1 MRQLEAE
8 LSQYTDDDNDHPES
22 AEDIVRPGG
31 LVKLNES
38 DETPRYLGPSSGIA
52 MTRLLME
59 QAKRYTDSQR
69 ISELIPDVR
78 ARRMDRI
85 NRMQSVVQMGASIS
99 GPAGNAAKQKNFPMI
114 SEHAAS
120 TLPSRSVADR
130 LIEMYH
136 ARGALP
142 PAFPFGLQASLFFLL
157 SMRRDNTDMRSES
170 YFTPTLHE
178 KVFAKD
184 VDDVFDGDTDP
195 YKNFVVRMVLA
206 ISLMKLDTQYAGL
219 ADSFYLA
226 AMNYFEDVLRPKD
239 LKTLQCLVLI
249 GSYSLLTPTRNVVY
263 HIIGLATRICQQL
276 GLADEKTISA
286 KYSVGLIDPLQMD
299 MRRRLHWVVLGH
311 ELGLALAMGRP
322 NGFAKRDDFVDV
334 QFFEAVDDELIT
346 EHGIQDGPPSEKK
359 MVAIHLSKMRIRQAE
374 IRRMMYEK
382 KRTEPKDTNS
392 PIFVEAER
400 KIKEW
405 SNASPAEPSWAKPW

>member
-78 ARRMDRI
+78 ARRMDRL

-99 GPAGNAAKQKNFPMI
+99 GPAGNAAKQKSFPMI

-136 ARGALP
+136 ARGA
-142 PAFPFGLQASLFFLL
+142 FSSGLLA
-157 SMRRDNTDMRSES
+157 MRR
-170 YFTPTLHE
+170 Y
-178 KVFAKD
+178 
-184 VDDVFDGDTDP
+184 
-195 YKNFVVRMVLA
+195 
-206 ISLMKLDTQYAGL
+206 IKLTCTQ
-219 ADSFYLA
+219 
-226 AMNYFEDVLRPKD
+226 N
-239 LKTLQCLVLI
+239 
-249 GSYSLLTPTRNVVY
+249 LT
-263 HIIGLATRICQQL
+263 
-276 GLADEKTISA
+276 S
-286 KYSVGLIDPLQMD
+286 
-299 MRRRLHWVVLGH
+299 RRLY
-311 ELGLALAMGRP
+311 
-322 NGFAKRDDFVDV
+322 
-334 QFFEAVDDELIT
+334 T
-346 EHGIQDGPPSEKK
+346 
-359 MVAIHLSKMRIRQAE
+359 
-374 IRRMMYEK
+374 RRCLQRM
-382 KRTEPKDTNS
+382 
-392 PIFVEAER
+392 
-400 KIKEW
+400 
-405 SNASPAEPSWAKPW
+405 

>member
-78 ARRMDRI
+78 ARRMDRL

-99 GPAGNAAKQKNFPMI
+99 GPAGHAAKQKNFPMV

-136 ARGALP
+136 ARGV
-142 PAFPFGLQASLFFLL
+142 FF
-157 SMRRDNTDMRSES
+157 
-170 YFTPTLHE
+170 
-178 KVFAKD
+178 
-184 VDDVFDGDTDP
+184 
-195 YKNFVVRMVLA
+195 
-206 ISLMKLDTQYAGL
+206 
-219 ADSFYLA
+219 
-226 AMNYFEDVLRPKD
+226 
-239 LKTLQCLVLI
+239 
-249 GSYSLLTPTRNVVY
+249 
-263 HIIGLATRICQQL
+263 
-276 GLADEKTISA
+276 
-286 KYSVGLIDPLQMD
+286 
-299 MRRRLHWVVLGH
+299 
-311 ELGLALAMGRP
+311 
-322 NGFAKRDDFVDV
+322 
-334 QFFEAVDDELIT
+334 
-346 EHGIQDGPPSEKK
+346 
-359 MVAIHLSKMRIRQAE
+359 
-374 IRRMMYEK
+374 
-382 KRTEPKDTNS
+382 
-392 PIFVEAER
+392 
-400 KIKEW
+400 
-405 SNASPAEPSWAKPW
+405 